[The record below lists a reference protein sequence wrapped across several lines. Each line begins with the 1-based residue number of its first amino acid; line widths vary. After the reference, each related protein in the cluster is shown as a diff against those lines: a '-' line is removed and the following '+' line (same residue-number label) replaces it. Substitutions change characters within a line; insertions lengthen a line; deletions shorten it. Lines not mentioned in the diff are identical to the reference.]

1 VASVDAI
8 ADRSHFNSADI
19 LEREKAGINVTF
31 PKPITSNARAEGRFG
46 KQNFGHMVE
55 GDVYVCPVA
64 ERLSYHY
71 TNEENGLVLRRCC
84 ARCAIKHQAPPTRS
98 GASHDGKTGVRSGSA
113 TCWATI
119 SPAS

>member
-55 GDVYVCPVA
+55 GTSTFVP
-64 ERLSYHY
+64 LP
-71 TNEENGLVLRRCC
+71 NGS
-84 ARCAIKHQAPPTRS
+84 AITTPMR
-98 GASHDGKTGVRSGSA
+98 KTG
-113 TCWATI
+113 
-119 SPAS
+119 